1 MRTEGGRELE
11 AWLAGGGGGR
21 NRWVGDQEVGKN
33 GGKDCERKPDEG
45 RDKDYARQKKHHV
58 QKARENNVAF
68 SQTKVVQSVDKWNL
82 SKTSAVK

>member
-33 GGKDCERKPDEG
+33 GGKGQGREERRVKVSW
-45 RDKDYARQKKHHV
+45 RDGK
-58 QKARENNVAF
+58 ENR
-68 SQTKVVQSVDKWNL
+68 
-82 SKTSAVK
+82 